1 MKLNFVCFS
10 EYLWPPKD
18 PCGKRRRS
26 GAFFFSKKKT
36 TEEVKRRMFY
46 RFSEISKFF
55 SKVAS
60 RKGKLLVITP
70 VKKTMFPFPSFVR
83 VFVQNMDR
91 YLRDIAMDSRFTKNF
106 ELSIC
111 RNSSIDN

>member
-46 RFSEISKFF
+46 RFSEINFF
-55 SKVAS
+55 
-60 RKGKLLVITP
+60 RKLLPEKVSCWLLLP
-70 VKKTMFPFPSFVR
+70 LKKTMFPFPSFVR

-111 RNSSIDN
+111 SNSSIDN

>member
-46 RFSEISKFF
+46 RFSEINFF
-55 SKVAS
+55 
-60 RKGKLLVITP
+60 RKLLPEKVSRWLLLP
-70 VKKTMFPFPSFVR
+70 LKKGCFLPLIRQSLCSKYRPLSAPRHSYGLSF
-83 VFVQNMDR
+83 
-91 YLRDIAMDSRFTKNF
+91 YK
-106 ELSIC
+106 EH
-111 RNSSIDN
+111 